1 MARSKKEIGTGFITQ
16 MDRYLF
22 GEGTHYQIYD
32 KLGAHPM
39 TINGVKGTRTRKII
53 RGKTVFILLYGR
65 LTLLLFL

>member
-32 KLGAHPM
+32 KL
-39 TINGVKGTRTRKII
+39 TRKII
-53 RGKTVFILLYGR
+53 RGKTVFILLYGH

>member
-32 KLGAHPM
+32 KLGAHP
-39 TINGVKGTRTRKII
+39 KII

-65 LTLLLFL
+65 LTPLLFL